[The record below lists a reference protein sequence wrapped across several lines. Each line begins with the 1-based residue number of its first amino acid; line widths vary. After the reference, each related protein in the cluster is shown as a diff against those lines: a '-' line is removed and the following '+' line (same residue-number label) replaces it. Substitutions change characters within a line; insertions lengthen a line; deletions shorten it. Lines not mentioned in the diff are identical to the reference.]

1 MLNNAK
7 FSISSRGP
15 QLWNK
20 ILSDTKKHVSN
31 PFIFKAQKKKQKK
44 QKKTK
49 TLFSTDNDL
58 EIFYIQEFNKNDGA
72 GSWSF
77 DNEFAEKFVIF
88 DVDNNSSVKPE
99 YRKNVF

>member
-1 MLNNAK
+1 MLNSRYLLGDHNYGIK
-7 FSISSRGP
+7 FY
-15 QLWNK
+15 Q
-20 ILSDTKKHVSN
+20 ILKNTSQTLSFLRLKKN
-31 PFIFKAQKKKQKK
+31 KQKK
-44 QKKTK
+44 QKKTT
-49 TLFSTDNDL
+49 TLFTTDNDL

-99 YRKNVF
+99 NRKNVF

>member
-1 MLNNAK
+1 MLNYAK

-31 PFIFKAQKKKQKK
+31 PFIFKAQKKPKK
-44 QKKTK
+44 QKQK

-58 EIFYIQEFNKNDGA
+58 EIFYIQEFNKMMELVHGVLIMNLL
-72 GSWSF
+72 
-77 DNEFAEKFVIF
+77 
-88 DVDNNSSVKPE
+88 
-99 YRKNVF
+99 KNLWFLMLTITHQ